1 MSIRKRVFFLVLVIL
16 LYPLAGIQ
24 FLKENEKQFRESE
37 ASYLKDRLVDSEQWI
52 NFLRPNAGFKGNKSD
67 DSLFFSPLSSPIQLD
82 GYADDSWVDIPK
94 KTDADSKN
102 EIQVT
107 WQSAVFD
114 ESLYL
119 LFSVKD
125 KKFQPQDNRS
135 LLANGDHLGIR
146 LGDNRTYYLR
156 LGKSGKVIPYYLNS
170 VDNLINSEVIDAYWR
185 LTEEG
190 YRVEIKVDKKN
201 TRGRLGF
208 FVANASDKY
217 NLLKKLKRDGPS
229 GVVANLNT
237 RERLLGIYPI
247 INTELAPRYQLID
260 FSLEKI
266 LDRTVEEREGMRL
279 HVVDQDCNVMATAGT
294 LNVDRPIKEIP
305 WFIERIYR
313 AILANDADQ
322 HYRPDAFDCSDVL
335 NDEKLTEILQGK
347 DESIFWVK
355 EYQNDLMFHAAME
368 LSIEPYAGYVLI
380 AEQGRDRYVMLT
392 ASNFLTFLTALIG
405 ISILVVSITFIAMNR
420 WSNRLA
426 SLNDNAQ
433 RHVDEKGDIT
443 GDFDTDKSSDEIGQL
458 SRNVGGLLGQIK
470 NHNDYLKTLAQK
482 LSHEMRT
489 PLAIVSTSLDNIDSK
504 NEVVTINNNDVYLNR
519 ARDGIQRLNHIMTA
533 MGQAK
538 KIEQAIEHAE
548 LESFDIVA
556 LLQEAC
562 QSYQGIYDKNAIVFS
577 DVNNTE
583 SLNVNASADL
593 LVQMLDKLVDNAVDF
608 SGEGSAVKVNLIASD
623 QYYEIQVINTGS
635 QLPEKDIDGLFQQ
648 LVSYRSKNDDKPHLG
663 LGLFIARLITEYHG
677 GTINASNLED
687 QSGVSFNVMMPL
699 K

>member
-1 MSIRKRVFFLVLVIL
+1 M
-16 LYPLAGIQ
+16 
-24 FLKENEKQFRESE
+24 
-37 ASYLKDRLVDSEQWI
+37 
-52 NFLRPNAGFKGNKSD
+52 
-67 DSLFFSPLSSPIQLD
+67 
-82 GYADDSWVDIPK
+82 
-94 KTDADSKN
+94 
-102 EIQVT
+102 
-107 WQSAVFD
+107 
-114 ESLYL
+114 
-119 LFSVKD
+119 
-125 KKFQPQDNRS
+125 
-135 LLANGDHLGIR
+135 
-146 LGDNRTYYLR
+146 
-156 LGKSGKVIPYYLNS
+156 
-170 VDNLINSEVIDAYWR
+170 
-185 LTEEG
+185 
-190 YRVEIKVDKKN
+190 
-201 TRGRLGF
+201 
-208 FVANASDKY
+208 
-217 NLLKKLKRDGPS
+217 
-229 GVVANLNT
+229 
-237 RERLLGIYPI
+237 
-247 INTELAPRYQLID
+247 
-260 FSLEKI
+260 
-266 LDRTVEEREGMRL
+266 
-279 HVVDQDCNVMATAGT
+279 
-294 LNVDRPIKEIP
+294 
-305 WFIERIYR
+305 
-313 AILANDADQ
+313 
-322 HYRPDAFDCSDVL
+322 L
-335 NDEKLTEILQGK
+335 NDEKLTEIIQGE

-504 NEVVTINNNDVYLNR
+504 NEVATTNKNDVYLNR

-548 LESFDIVA
+548 LESFDIVS

-562 QSYQGIYDKNAIVFS
+562 QSYQGIYDKNAIVFC
-577 DVNNTE
+577 DVNNTG

-623 QYYEIQVINTGS
+623 QYYEIQVINIGS

-663 LGLFIARLITEYHG
+663 LGLFIARLITEYHA

-687 QSGVSFNVMMPL
+687 QSGVSFNIKMPL

>member
-1 MSIRKRVFFLVLVIL
+1 MSIRKRVFFLALVIL

-24 FLKENEKQFRESE
+24 FIKENEKQFRENE
-37 ASYLKDRLVDSEQWI
+37 ASYLRDRLVDSEEWI

-67 DSLFFSPLSSPIQLD
+67 DSLFFSPLTSRVELD
-82 GYADDSWVDIPK
+82 GYADEVWIDIPK
-94 KTDADSKN
+94 KVDTDPKK

-119 LFSVKD
+119 LFSIKD

-156 LGKSGKVIPYYLNS
+156 LAKPGKIVAYYLNS
-170 VDNLINSEVIDAYWR
+170 VDNLINSEVVNAYWR

-190 YRVEIKVDKKN
+190 YQVEVKVDQKN

-217 NLLKKLKRDGPS
+217 NLLKRITRNGPS
-229 GVVANLNT
+229 AVVANLNT

-260 FSLEKI
+260 FSLENI
-266 LDRTVEEREGMRL
+266 LERTVEKREGMRL
-279 HVVDQDCNVMATAGT
+279 HVADNNCDVIATAGS
-294 LNVDRPIKEIP
+294 LSVDKPSHDIP
-305 WFIERIYR
+305 WFVEKIYR
-313 AILANDADQ
+313 AILSSDAEQYLLDEAFNCKDVINANK
-322 HYRPDAFDCSDVL
+322 L
-335 NDEKLTEILQGK
+335 NEILQSNNQ
-347 DESIFWVK
+347 SIYWVK
-355 EYQNDLMFHAAME
+355 EYKNDLMSYAAVQ
-368 LSIEPYAGYVLI
+368 LSIEPYSDYMLI

-392 ASNFLTFLTALIG
+392 SSNFLTFTLTLIG
-405 ISILVVSITFIAMNR
+405 ISILVVAITFIAMNR

-426 SLNDNAQ
+426 ALNDNAQ

-443 GDFDTDKSSDEIGQL
+443 GDFDADKGNDEIGQL

-489 PLAIVSTSLDNIDSK
+489 PLAIVSTSLDNIDSQ
-504 NEVVTINNNDVYLNR
+504 NENSETKSNDVYLNR
-519 ARDGIQRLNHIMTA
+519 ARDGIQRLSHIMTA

-548 LESFDIVA
+548 SESVDIVV
-556 LLQEAC
+556 LLEEAC
-562 QSYQGIYDKNAIVFS
+562 QSYQSVYNQHSIVFTNS
-577 DVNNTE
+577 AE
-583 SLNVNASADL
+583 SLTVNASADL
-593 LVQMLDKLVDNAVDF
+593 LVQMLDKLVDNAVSF
-608 SGEGSAVKVNLIASD
+608 SKAGSEISVNLITAND
-623 QYYEIQVINTGS
+623 YYEIQVINSGS
-635 QLPEKDIDGLFQQ
+635 QLPDKDIDGLFQQ
-648 LVSYRSKNDDKPHLG
+648 LVSYRKKSEDKPHLG
-663 LGLFIARLITEYHG
+663 LGLFVARLVSEYHG
-677 GTINASNLED
+677 GSISAVNLSD
-687 QSGVSFNVMMPL
+687 QSGVSFNVKLPL